1 MANKKKKSKE
11 PNPKILNKQDRIK
24 STKKL
29 DQLDQGTAYIP
40 NEAIINV
47 PISGSFR
54 YAIEEALH
62 YIMSSMTSDEIIIVM
77 YSIKTNFQKTKDGEV
92 TNRDRAIWTL
102 MSLLSEINYQAADQN
117 LTRYTDKPI
126 NEDLAGIINKMHK
139 ENPEDIDSI
148 QEFGKYNEKYNEFDK
163 KRNSTEG

>member
-54 YAIEEALH
+54 YAIEEESETGPICVLN
-62 YIMSSMTSDEIIIVM
+62 IRLNCLVFVQSPTSFV
-77 YSIKTNFQKTKDGEV
+77 
-92 TNRDRAIWTL
+92 
-102 MSLLSEINYQAADQN
+102 
-117 LTRYTDKPI
+117 
-126 NEDLAGIINKMHK
+126 
-139 ENPEDIDSI
+139 
-148 QEFGKYNEKYNEFDK
+148 
-163 KRNSTEG
+163 